1 MVQEAAEG
9 AVAEAPVL
17 AREQDELVPC
27 VVDDL
32 RWHRHHVAAGIV
44 AEMEVFAQAGKYLLA
59 LLECQFRPLPGEA
72 AVKRLRVRKGIDE
85 GGTVPSVRTLP
96 EPIADE
102 QHQQKQGKAD
112 ELHRRLRPQRRG
124 T

>member
-1 MVQEAAEG
+1 MPSCATVGEAIASAG
-9 AVAEAPVL
+9 VWCRKRPK
-17 AREQDELVPC
+17 ARSQKRRYWRVEQDELVPC

-72 AVKRLRVRKGIDE
+72 AVKRLRVRKASMKAARSFGAHAA
-85 GGTVPSVRTLP
+85 R
-96 EPIADE
+96 ADS
-102 QHQQKQGKAD
+102 
-112 ELHRRLRPQRRG
+112 R
-124 T
+124 